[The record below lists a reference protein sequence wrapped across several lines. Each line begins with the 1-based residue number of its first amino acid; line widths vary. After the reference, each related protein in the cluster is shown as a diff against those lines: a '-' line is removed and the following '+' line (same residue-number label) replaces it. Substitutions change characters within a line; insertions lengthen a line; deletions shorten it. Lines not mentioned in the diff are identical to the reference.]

1 MFGALGDVMSF
12 EAVDAVG
19 SVEQPEAGPLSI
31 YNVESDE
38 GVTRPAEPNADLCG
52 AWRRD
57 GERRRRRCV

>member
-1 MFGALGDVMSF
+1 MFGALSHVVRF
-12 EAVDAVG
+12 QAVDPVG
-19 SVEQPEAGPLSI
+19 SVEQPEAGALSI

>member
-19 SVEQPEAGPLSI
+19 AVEQPEAGSLSI
-31 YNVESDE
+31 DDVESDE
-38 GVTRPAEPNADLCG
+38 GVAGPAEPNADLRG
-52 AWRRD
+52 AWRRQ